1 MYSIV
6 DLYDYYGMQLSD
18 DLYNVYKA
26 DYDSIYSSDDDAE
39 PDEAVPADDGNAAML
54 PSYGGGPVY
63 DDGITI

>member
-39 PDEAVPADDGNAAML
+39 PDEAVPADDGKAAML

>member
-1 MYSIV
+1 
-6 DLYDYYGMQLSD
+6 MQLSD

-39 PDEAVPADDGNAAML
+39 PDEAVPADDGNTAML